1 MAPSMSPALAAH
13 RQQRIRR
20 RATNAYWRD
29 LVKRTPHRNERSTL
43 TTQVN
48 VELPSWLEE
57 KAS

>member
-1 MAPSMSPALAAH
+1 MSPALAAH

-20 RATNAYWRD
+20 RATNAYWRA
-29 LVKRTPHRNERSTL
+29 LVKRTPHRNERSSL
-43 TTQVN
+43 TTQVD